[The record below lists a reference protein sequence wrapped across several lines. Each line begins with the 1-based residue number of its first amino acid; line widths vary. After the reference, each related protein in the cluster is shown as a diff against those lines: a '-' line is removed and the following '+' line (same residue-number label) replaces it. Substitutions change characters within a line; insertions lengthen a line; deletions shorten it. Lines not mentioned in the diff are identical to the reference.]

1 MIYSKKCKF
10 KVEIE
15 IDFID
20 KEDAIQQE
28 LPIKKEY
35 LYHKNIEGNE
45 YKDKVSIRKDKIEI
59 SGERT
64 RDIDQG
70 TMFYTIKSRY
80 YRECISV
87 LLYSYIKIGAFTIKV
102 IKSVVTKWNEKKIHS
117 VPSFNQKFKTGF
129 PFEVDELVLD
139 SLFDYSD
146 DSIYFPLMHL
156 IEGMDYTNYKLEHS
170 WKAFNYI
177 YSTVYKVINSKNDKG
192 KKGDSEKNA
201 YIKMFD
207 VMKSSIAE
215 FDSIFQE
222 AKELVLKEIDTNDA
236 IAFFRK
242 KDPQQ
247 ISNIESFLTIFD
259 IHNISDSS
267 LLTLLEEMFDEIY
280 GKHQGEYA
288 SNPSSNDSKMKPYR
302 TVKKKFKECQKKS
315 GEDTADYMMFLLN
328 FVCYLRNKMMHG
340 VIQSPGFLFVN
351 DASKY
356 LEVYGQFLAKLCCKL
371 LNNDIYRLAESY
383 GNKN

>member
-1 MIYSKKCKF
+1 MIYSKKCTF

-20 KEDAIQQE
+20 KEDAVQQE
-28 LPIKKEY
+28 LPIIKKY

-45 YKDKVSIRKDKIEI
+45 YKDTVSIRKDKIEI

-64 RDIDQG
+64 KDIDPD

-87 LLYSYIKIGAFTIKV
+87 LLYSYIKIGAFTIKG
-102 IKSVVTKWNEKKIHS
+102 IKSVVTKWNEQKIHS

-156 IEGMDYTNYKLEHS
+156 IEGMNYTTYKLEHS

-177 YSTVYKVINSKNDKG
+177 YSTVYKVITSKNGKG

-201 YIKMFD
+201 YIKIFD
-207 VMKSSIAE
+207 VMKSSIAK
-215 FDSIFQE
+215 FDSIFHE

-247 ISNIESFLTIFD
+247 ISNIESFLTIFE
-259 IHNISDSS
+259 IHSISDSS

-302 TVKKKFKECQKKS
+302 TVKKKFKEYQKKS

-340 VIQSPGFLFVN
+340 VIQSPGFLFAN

-356 LEVYGQFLAKLCCKL
+356 LEVYGQFLPKLCCKL

>member
-1 MIYSKKCKF
+1 
-10 KVEIE
+10 
-15 IDFID
+15 
-20 KEDAIQQE
+20 
-28 LPIKKEY
+28 
-35 LYHKNIEGNE
+35 
-45 YKDKVSIRKDKIEI
+45 
-59 SGERT
+59 
-64 RDIDQG
+64 
-70 TMFYTIKSRY
+70 
-80 YRECISV
+80 
-87 LLYSYIKIGAFTIKV
+87 
-102 IKSVVTKWNEKKIHS
+102 
-117 VPSFNQKFKTGF
+117 
-129 PFEVDELVLD
+129 
-139 SLFDYSD
+139 
-146 DSIYFPLMHL
+146 
-156 IEGMDYTNYKLEHS
+156 
-170 WKAFNYI
+170 
-177 YSTVYKVINSKNDKG
+177 
-192 KKGDSEKNA
+192 
-201 YIKMFD
+201 MFD

-247 ISNIESFLTIFD
+247 ISNIESFLTIFE

-302 TVKKKFKECQKKS
+302 TVKKKFKEYQKKS

-340 VIQSPGFLFVN
+340 VIQSPGFLFAN

-356 LEVYGQFLAKLCCKL
+356 LEVYGQFLPKLCCKL